1 DNQRSRWFE
10 TKANA
15 ARSSGENQI
24 ARLTRHGLRKLG
36 DLLPNVEDEVPSVRV
51 LTQFAIDERAH
62 PQHVRIRD
70 FVGCDY
76 ARTKRTMRVERLS
89 EHPLWGFLLPIANGN
104 VIADRIA
111 KDMVRSSLCRNPAP
125 LLADDDDEL
134 DLVVKL
140 IRHDGLVYC
149 SERGIHRSRLF
160 AEPHLFGWN
169 FHSGGLCLFN
179 MVSVVQSYSQ
189 YLARARNRRK

>member
-1 DNQRSRWFE
+1 MSKDF
-10 TKANA
+10 
-15 ARSSGENQI
+15 
-24 ARLTRHGLRKLG
+24 
-36 DLLPNVEDEVPSVRV
+36 PS
-51 LTQFAIDERAH
+51 I
-62 PQHVRIRD
+62 
-70 FVGCDY
+70 
-76 ARTKRTMRVERLS
+76 
-89 EHPLWGFLLPIANGN
+89 PLWGFLLPIANGN
-104 VIADRIA
+104 VIADRIP

-134 DLVVKL
+134 DLVVEL
-140 IRHDGLVYC
+140 IRHHRFVYP